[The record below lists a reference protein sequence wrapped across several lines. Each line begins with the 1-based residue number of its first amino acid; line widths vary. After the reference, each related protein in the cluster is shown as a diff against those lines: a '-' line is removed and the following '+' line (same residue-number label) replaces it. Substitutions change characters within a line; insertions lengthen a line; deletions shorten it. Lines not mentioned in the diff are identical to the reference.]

1 MRQHAQDNEIFD
13 SIVTFTENPLD
24 PEYIMFNKL
33 SDLIDSYSYVPLI
46 VKKNKNESGNL
57 YQIFY
62 SNKKH
67 NPIVSIKS
75 YNLLT
80 EYQRERHFLDNSS
93 EQPPCVYFRIYLG

>member
-67 NPIVSIKS
+67 NPTVSIIS
-75 YNLLT
+75 YNILI
-80 EYQRERHFLDNSS
+80 EY
-93 EQPPCVYFRIYLG
+93 